1 MSAEGGARS
10 VDPDHS
16 ALEVDQRATGV
27 ASGDRGIGLIIAA
40 AVNRHSR
47 ALTTPR
53 CDRAVGSQ
61 RRARALGLLGQSQRR
76 RQ

>member
-1 MSAEGGARS
+1 MLHDLDGPVDRHGEPDADDAGGVSAEGGDRS

-27 ASGDRGIGLIIAA
+27 ASGDRGTGLIIAA

-47 ALTTPR
+47 ALTNPPM
-53 CDRAVGSQ
+53 
-61 RRARALGLLGQSQRR
+61 
-76 RQ
+76 

>member
-1 MSAEGGARS
+1 VSAEGGDRS

-47 ALTTPR
+47 ALTTPPM
-53 CDRAVGSQ
+53 
-61 RRARALGLLGQSQRR
+61 
-76 RQ
+76 